1 MSERMNTRMMMK
13 GKDELKEDKGE
24 RMEDKG
30 ERLKEGEC
38 VSVLSIAGSGP
49 GRRETAD

>member
-13 GKDELKEDKGE
+13 GKDELK
-24 RMEDKG
+24 EDKG